1 MPGSDAHRQP
11 GQARPPD
18 VGRIGRYA
26 KVDAHASQ
34 RWHRDADRLRCSGQ
48 RRLLQHNGPTHAP
61 GRC

>member
-1 MPGSDAHRQP
+1 M
-11 GQARPPD
+11 
-18 VGRIGRYA
+18 GRIGRYA

-48 RRLLQHNGPTHAP
+48 RRLPQHNGPAHAP